1 MGSSSKFNRNVVVIN
16 ACTHATRTP
25 STSCVLPPVDHPKNI
40 AKIRHYSTTHRK
52 KIVHRKYGEPTYMQ
66 DDWKLSFLYNFQT
79 WTIISDV
86 WFHLQSWI
94 LSWQFAFVRKDFAWS
109 SYMDL
114 VSHKI
119 VSIKISVLYFPNKSI
134 LASFVMILGI
144 NAL

>member
-1 MGSSSKFNRNVVVIN
+1 MHARHTHTLHKLRSSACWPPQKHCQNSTLFNH
-16 ACTHATRTP
+16 TQ
-25 STSCVLPPVDHPKNI
+25 
-40 AKIRHYSTTHRK
+40 K